1 LNLAKLFMLQSE
13 LDSHIMDEHPEL
25 KGQDN
30 SDWKVLALLAELG
43 ECANEWRGFK
53 KWSYNQKPRQLVH
66 TNVGATIENA
76 EYLSCADCGN
86 KIYRNETDLF
96 EFALED
102 ESCPKCNGYMDL
114 FRKKNPLLEEFVD
127 CLHFLLSIGLEL
139 NVELINIVPIKKKNV
154 IEQFTVLFNA
164 VTILKIHFAPFVYNH
179 VFSAFIGLG
188 EMLGFTWD
196 EIENAYL
203 EKNAVNHKRQEE
215 SY

>member
-30 SDWKVLALLAELG
+30 SDWKVLALLVELG

-53 KWSYNQKPRQLVH
+53 KWSKDQKPR
-66 TNVGATIENA
+66 TTSISG
-76 EYLSCADCGN
+76 
-86 KIYRNETDLF
+86 RNE
-96 EFALED
+96 
-102 ESCPKCNGYMDL
+102 N
-114 FRKKNPLLEEFVD
+114 KNPLLEEYVD
-127 CLHFLLSIGLEL
+127 CIHFMLSIGLEL
-139 NVELINIVPIKKKNV
+139 DVELINIVPIKKKNV

-188 EMLGFTWD
+188 EMLGFSWD